1 VPRSAKC
8 ETGHRAGVE
17 RRGVGVY
24 AATGPHDHHLRD
36 RCVDPQIQIRKQLL
50 RLATTSPP
58 TPDALDGGFAPELF
72 PLDPALGRPPPWALG
87 RHHGATLRPL
97 MRRRARPRWPG
108 HLRFAARIHSAGIAP
123 GKASAHLRHEPPM

>member
-1 VPRSAKC
+1 
-8 ETGHRAGVE
+8 
-17 RRGVGVY
+17 VGVY

-72 PLDPALGRPPPWALG
+72 PSTRRWAA
-87 RHHGATLRPL
+87 RHPGLSGATTE
-97 MRRRARPRWPG
+97 RR
-108 HLRFAARIHSAGIAP
+108 
-123 GKASAHLRHEPPM
+123 